1 MIALVAGIALGTV
14 AFFTHELFTSWSYQ
28 AMVDVKIQDTQMDFS
43 FKLKLLYTAIW
54 AVFPF
59 FVLTVLLIGKFN
71 EKRHALFIGISTF
84 ISGIIFWVFKIYSL
98 NLRYAEITQVK
109 NPFPITFYF
118 AREDLH
124 LELYVLIGFLV
135 GAILSGIT
143 LHRFL
148 KRGK

>member
-1 MIALVAGIALGTV
+1 MIALVVGLTLGIV

-28 AMVDVKIQDTQMDFS
+28 AMADVKIQDTQMDLS

-84 ISGIIFWVFKIYSL
+84 ISGIIFWGFKIYSL

-109 NPFPITFYF
+109 IPFPITFYF
-118 AREDLH
+118 AREDLN
-124 LELYVLIGFLV
+124 LELYVLVGFVV
-135 GAILSGIT
+135 GAILSGIA